1 MASGFVYADTSKG
14 LYKLF
19 HKSHFALAG
28 LVPATLALPS
38 DGFPAKLADVGL
50 AAVLPLHSHVA
61 MNSGEWNSTQRA
73 RSRSEIKSCCFNG
86 VGTRVWVQLRKS
98 CCAHPRSTCTLWVWE
113 SLPPGCALDA
123 WSKPLSRTS
132 PTNSGDRLRSEGSAA
147 PSQGRRNWT
156 LGRHIHWVDEA
167 LSHRRRHW
175 RDREE
180 NLGWSAESLKPLS
193 AMTALVFLP

>member
-1 MASGFVYADTSKG
+1 MYADTSKG

-73 RSRSEIKSCCFNG
+73 RSRSEINYVASMELVPGSGFNCGSLAVLIPGPHAFCGCGG
-86 VGTRVWVQLRKS
+86 VCLPAVPWTRGRNPSPGPLPQTVVTDYVPKALQLPAR
-98 CCAHPRSTCTLWVWE
+98 AGVI
-113 SLPPGCALDA
+113 G
-123 WSKPLSRTS
+123 
-132 PTNSGDRLRSEGSAA
+132 
-147 PSQGRRNWT
+147 
-156 LGRHIHWVDEA
+156 
-167 LSHRRRHW
+167 
-175 RDREE
+175 
-180 NLGWSAESLKPLS
+180 LS
-193 AMTALVFLP
+193 AVTFIGLMKLSLTGDGIGGTVKKIWAGPQKA

>member
-61 MNSGEWNSTQRA
+61 MNSVVTDYVPKALQLPARA
-73 RSRSEIKSCCFNG
+73 G
-86 VGTRVWVQLRKS
+86 VIG
-98 CCAHPRSTCTLWVWE
+98 
-113 SLPPGCALDA
+113 
-123 WSKPLSRTS
+123 
-132 PTNSGDRLRSEGSAA
+132 
-147 PSQGRRNWT
+147 
-156 LGRHIHWVDEA
+156 
-167 LSHRRRHW
+167 
-175 RDREE
+175 
-180 NLGWSAESLKPLS
+180 LS
-193 AMTALVFLP
+193 AVTFIGLMKLSLTGDGIGGTVKKIWAGPQKA